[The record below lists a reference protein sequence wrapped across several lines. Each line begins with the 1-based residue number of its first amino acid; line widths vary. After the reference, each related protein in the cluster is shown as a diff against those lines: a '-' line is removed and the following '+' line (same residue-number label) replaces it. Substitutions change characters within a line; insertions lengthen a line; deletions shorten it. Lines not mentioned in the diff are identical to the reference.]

1 MSRVRRAAHLDRL
14 TVSVGAG
21 SELLFAPRLCLKKSR
36 DRLQLSGWLSQTPV
50 RAPPHTMPPVAR
62 LEASPTYVVQ
72 EEHTELQS
80 STPNSFSDLPPLLV
94 LELNP
99 VLVKL
104 QPVPAAL
111 NGDEKDELVMEGRLW
126 VTEQS
131 LSFLPSASGSTGF
144 QIPFPS
150 IALHAVS
157 RSVPDDV
164 LDKATDAGAYSSE
177 SCIYC
182 QLDDHPERDEDEDEE
197 EETIFE
203 LWILVRD
210 ADTCM
215 LCY

>member
-1 MSRVRRAAHLDRL
+1 
-14 TVSVGAG
+14 
-21 SELLFAPRLCLKKSR
+21 
-36 DRLQLSGWLSQTPV
+36 
-50 RAPPHTMPPVAR
+50 MPPVAR